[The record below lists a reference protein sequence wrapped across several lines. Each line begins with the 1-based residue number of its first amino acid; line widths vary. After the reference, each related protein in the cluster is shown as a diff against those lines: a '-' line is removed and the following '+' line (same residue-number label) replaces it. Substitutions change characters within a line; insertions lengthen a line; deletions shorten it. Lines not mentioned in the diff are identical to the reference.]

1 MKKILSLLTLS
12 ALMVSSMAVAQSGA
26 GGQKIYVSNSGSSYS
41 AYPKPDDKQ
50 TPDYIT
56 TSNGYLN
63 RTNDKEAHQSA
74 PVEPLIRPAPVAV
87 KNDKPKEEVV
97 DGTISREQRC
107 KDAQSDI
114 ATINER
120 QTIYE
125 EDKNGNLVPL
135 SPEQAQA
142 RLEQAKAIAAKVCQ

>member
-1 MKKILSLLTLS
+1 
-12 ALMVSSMAVAQSGA
+12 MVSSMAVAQSGA
-26 GGQKIYVSNSGSSYS
+26 GGQKIYVSHDGKTYS
-41 AYPKPDDKQ
+41 AYPQNSKDKQ
-50 TPDYIT
+50 TPKYIT
-56 TSNGYLN
+56 TPEGYLN
-63 RTNDKEAHQSA
+63 NLDSITEARQSA

-114 ATINER
+114 AIINER

-125 EDKNGNLVPL
+125 EDQNGNLVPL
-135 SPEQAQA
+135 TPEQAQA
-142 RLEQAKAIAAKVCQ
+142 RLEQAQAIAAKVCQ